1 MSQVVKSDVSQ
12 SICLEQLRKT
22 LSDIM
27 GLNQITNLVYADQ
40 SDISIKIRNLENR
53 HNKMISETQELLTQA
68 QQVIK

>member
-1 MSQVVKSDVSQ
+1 
-12 SICLEQLRKT
+12 
-22 LSDIM
+22 M

-53 HNKMISETQELLTQA
+53 YNKMISEAQELLTQA